1 MVHDVNRPLSSPW
14 EFTLKRLEASCL
26 SFSCD
31 IISAD
36 SNLLSFTPMLFVEE
50 NGELLKERDPKCL
63 LAKTTVL
70 GQMVVGFGYEKVA
83 GHGFEGFPVIG
94 HQHRMQSSSGC
105 ERSTKPDYYCPWDHR
120 IKGLRFF
127 ESSAAI
133 PMRSLSAFI
142 GDMKSLRD
150 KAHPLGFCGL
160 DIYTGF
166 LIRFVKA
173 SSGAFLGAQEDVA
186 MVDFT
191 YYRARDA
198 KTPRLDEDIF
208 DEIEQIAFY
217 KYGARPH
224 WAKNRNYVFYGVGRS
239 YRDIDKFLAVR
250 DRFDPEGFF
259 SSDWSDE
266 ILGVASNNSDVA
278 SESRQPY
285 CALEGLCVC
294 SEDVHCAPEKEY
306 YCRPG
311 RIYSDAKVCRF
322 EDISTH
328 ESLIKMSVDS

>member
-1 MVHDVNRPLSSPW
+1 M
-14 EFTLKRLEASCL
+14 
-26 SFSCD
+26 
-31 IISAD
+31 
-36 SNLLSFTPMLFVEE
+36 FVEE
-50 NGELLKERDPKCL
+50 SGEILKDRDAKCL
-63 LAKTTVL
+63 LAKVTLL
-70 GQMVVGFGYEKVA
+70 GQIAVGFGYEKVA

-94 HQHRMQSSSGC
+94 HQHHMQSSSGC
-105 ERSTKPDYYCPWDHR
+105 ERSTRSDYYCPWDRR

-127 ESSAAI
+127 EESAAV
-133 PMRSLSAFI
+133 PMRNLREFI
-142 GDMKSLRD
+142 GDIKSLRD
-150 KAHPLGFCGL
+150 AAHPLGFCGL

-191 YYRARDA
+191 FYRAGDA
-198 KTPRLDEDIF
+198 KTPRLDMDLF

-217 KYGARPH
+217 KYKAKPH
-224 WAKNRNYVFYGVGRS
+224 WGKNRNYPFYGVGRS

-259 SSDWSDE
+259 SSEWSDE
-266 ILGVASNNSDVA
+266 ILGVSDVA

-322 EDISTH
+322 EDISTRK
-328 ESLIKMSVDS
+328 SLIKMSVDS